1 MCYLLSDGLS
11 LLQKWAALPSHLVWK
26 QLSSLALA
34 SQRSCACGMWRLPPC
49 EHWEF
54 VAQGI
59 FFEEKVKSSL
69 WHPGLHK
76 PACFEYDG
84 VGHLSMIRK
93 RDLADA
99 SK

>member
-1 MCYLLSDGLS
+1 M
-11 LLQKWAALPSHLVWK
+11 LPWG
-26 QLSSLALA
+26 
-34 SQRSCACGMWRLPPC
+34 C
-49 EHWEF
+49 WEF
-54 VAQGI
+54 VPQGI
-59 FFEEKVKSSL
+59 FFKEKVKSSL
-69 WHPGLHK
+69 WHPGLQK